1 MKSKLRR
8 LIMFIPGGRVA
19 LRIRFAWKYFRAP
32 IKNATSWAFS
42 KKEDNNF
49 YYQVSDIN
57 RDQIIHACAFLLKSK
72 YLEID
77 SFVRELESDRVLK
90 DHIHARLQREGFS
103 RSIEV
108 DFGRRIAWYAF
119 VRTLKPKVVVE
130 TGVAHGVGACVVAKA
145 LEENKREGFPG
156 TYYGTD
162 IDLKAGSV
170 FSGKYSEQGKILYG
184 DSIESLRTLSS
195 KIDLFIN
202 DSDHDPEYEYREY
215 WEIIEKLS
223 EGAFIIGDNAHAT
236 MSLSKFS
243 LETGRNFSFIPEF
256 PKNHWYPGAG
266 IGISLP
272 RHN

>member
-32 IKNATSWAFS
+32 IKNATNWAFS

-49 YYQVSDIN
+49 YYQVSEIN
-57 RDQIIHACAFLLKSK
+57 RDQIIHACAFLLKST

-77 SFVRELESDRVLK
+77 SFVRELEGDRVLR
-90 DHIHARLQREGFS
+90 DHIHARLQEEGFS
-103 RSIEV
+103 KSIEV
-108 DFGRRIAWYAF
+108 DFGRRIAWYAY

-130 TGVAHGVGACVVAKA
+130 TGVAHGVGACVIAKA

-243 LETGRNFSFIPEF
+243 LETGRNFIFIPEF

-272 RHN
+272 RPD